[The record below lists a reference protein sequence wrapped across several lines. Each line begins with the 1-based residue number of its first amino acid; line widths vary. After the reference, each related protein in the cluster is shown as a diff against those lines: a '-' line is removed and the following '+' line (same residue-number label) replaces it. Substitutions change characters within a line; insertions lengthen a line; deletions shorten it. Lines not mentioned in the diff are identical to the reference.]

1 MKLQDKVK
9 NFVRRYGFESI
20 LAVGLVSGILTLGK
34 DTSNKIKLNNSDY
47 IIKLEENPTSL
58 YGFDDDKNGKMDRI
72 EERGV
77 VPNRVGLPI
86 MKINKTYFPGDK
98 GYQFYYDR
106 LNSLGEKK

>member
-1 MKLQDKVK
+1 MELSNKVK
-9 NFVRRYGFESI
+9 NFVKRYWFESI

-34 DTSNKIKLNNSDY
+34 DTSDKIKLNNSDY
-47 IIKLEENPTSL
+47 IIKLEENPVSL

-72 EERGV
+72 EERGI

-98 GYQFYYDR
+98 NYQFCYDR
-106 LNSLGEKK
+106 LNSLGVKK